1 MLIMSVCLKE
11 LRPNLK
17 LVKLK
22 LMVESRLLSL
32 RISLVKCTL
41 KIGQEKYL
49 LLIVLKI
56 NLWTEII
63 KL

>member
-17 LVKLK
+17 IVKLK

>member
-32 RISLVKCTL
+32 RISLVKFTL

-49 LLIVLKI
+49 FLILF
-56 NLWTEII
+56 
-63 KL
+63 